1 MAVGSDRWAAGTNAY
16 QKAVE
21 NRLRRVAE
29 RQGLILRK
37 NRRRDRRATDYGMW
51 YLERVEHEETK
62 CLLAT
67 RELTEV
73 AKFLDE
79 DI

>member
-1 MAVGSDRWAAGTNAY
+1 MTLSERWGAGTNSF

-37 NRRRDRRATDYGMW
+37 NRRKDRRAVDYGVW
-51 YLERVEHEETK
+51 YLERVTDEGVQ
-62 CLLAT
+62 CLVESRDLKD
-67 RELTEV
+67 V
-73 AKFLDE
+73 AAFLDE